1 MTPSNDAVQELPVE
15 QTLEE
20 AGVAHMDLLTVELQR

>member
-1 MTPSNDAVQELPVE
+1 MTTSNAVVQVLPVE